1 MSLSITHIARSS
13 LAAGFFICALSGCE
27 RKEIRTYTAPKDAPP
42 SEEKATTEQP
52 ETAPA
57 GAADALPRIGWV
69 LPDGWQEGATD
80 KMSVAAFKMEGAT
93 VNVTPLPKL
102 AGQESMLV
110 NMWRQTLGQT
120 PFSDEDAAKALR
132 EVTVGDDKGQLFE
145 VTGEQQG
152 RAVRIVTAFLHKGD
166 RSWFFKLQ
174 GDPTAVQGQVKAFEG
189 FLKSVRYDAAPATP
203 AAKANA
209 PAAAPKLP
217 AGWVVLEPGPMQMGK
232 FAVPAQGDAKAEVSV
247 SVFPSDTGGAISNVR
262 RWRSQLGLPEVGDA
276 ELLAAAKPLDGAT
289 EGATLVELQNEGKS
303 LVAAVVPREGRWFF
317 YKLLGDTPAVSAARE
332 SFVSF
337 AKTPL

>member
-42 SEEKATTEQP
+42 SEEKATAEPPSEPT
-52 ETAPA
+52 
-57 GAADALPRIGWV
+57 DALPRIGWV

-132 EVTVGDDKGQLFE
+132 EVAVGDDKGQLFE

-152 RAVRIVTAFLHKGD
+152 KAVRIVTAFLHKGD

-174 GDPTAVQGQVKAFEG
+174 GDTAAVQRQVAAFEG
-189 FLKSVRYDAAPATP
+189 FLKSVRFDASPPPPAPT
-203 AAKANA
+203 
-209 PAAAPKLP
+209 AAPKLP
-217 AGWVVLEPGPMQMGK
+217 AG
-232 FAVPAQGDAKAEVSV
+232 
-247 SVFPSDTGGAISNVR
+247 
-262 RWRSQLGLPEVGDA
+262 
-276 ELLAAAKPLDGAT
+276 
-289 EGATLVELQNEGKS
+289 S
-303 LVAAVVPREGRWFF
+303 LVIAITR
-317 YKLLGDTPAVSAARE
+317 LARL
-332 SFVSF
+332 
-337 AKTPL
+337 AP

>member
-1 MSLSITHIARSS
+1 MPISITHIARSS
-13 LAAGFFICALSGCE
+13 LAAGLFISALNGCG
-27 RKEIRTYTAPKDAPP
+27 RKEIRTYTAPKDVPLN
-42 SEEKATTEQP
+42 EEKATAEQP
-52 ETAPA
+52 EGTATE
-57 GAADALPRIGWV
+57 ALPRIGWV
-69 LPDGWQEGATD
+69 LPDGWAEGASD
-80 KMSVAAFKMEGAT
+80 KMSVASFKMEGAT

-102 AGQESMLV
+102 SGQESMLV

-120 PFSDEDAAKALR
+120 PFSDEDAANALR
-132 EVTVGDDKGQLFE
+132 EVAVGEDKGQLFE

-174 GDPTAVQGQVKAFEG
+174 GDPAAVQGQVGAFEG
-189 FLKSVRYDAAPATP
+189 FLKSVKFDAAPA
-203 AAKANA
+203 A
-209 PAAAPKLP
+209 PVPTAAPKLP
-217 AGWVVLEPGPMQMGK
+217 AGWTVLEPGPMQMGK
-232 FAVPAQGDAKAEVSV
+232 FAVPAQGEAKAEVSV

-262 RWRSQLGLPEVGDA
+262 RWRGQLGLPEVADA

-289 EGATLVELQNEGKS
+289 AGATLVDLQNEGKS

-317 YKLLGDTPAVSAARE
+317 YKLLGDAPAVSAARE
-332 SFVSF
+332 SFLSF

>member
-1 MSLSITHIARSS
+1 MPLSIKHIARSS
-13 LAAGFFICALSGCE
+13 LAAGLFICTLSGCG
-27 RKEIRTYTAPKDAPP
+27 RKEIRAYTAPKDAPP
-42 SEEKATTEQP
+42 TEEKAPAEQP
-52 ETAPA
+52 ENTPPNTE
-57 GAADALPRIGWV
+57 ALPRIGWV
-69 LPDGWQEGATD
+69 LPDGWQEGAAD
-80 KMSVAAFKMEGAT
+80 KMSVASFKMNGAT

-102 AGQESMLV
+102 VGQESMLV

-132 EVTVGDDKGQLFE
+132 EVAVGNEKGQLFE
-145 VTGEQQG
+145 VTGQQQG
-152 RAVRIVTAFLHKGD
+152 KDVRIVTAFLHRGE

-174 GDPTAVQGQVKAFEG
+174 GDPAAVQGQIAAFDG
-189 FLKSVRYDAAPATP
+189 FLKSVQFDAPVPAPKASEP
-203 AAKANA
+203 ADG
-209 PAAAPKLP
+209 PKLP

-247 SVFPSDTGGAISNVR
+247 SVFPSDTGGAISNVK
-262 RWRSQLGLPEVGDA
+262 RWRGQLGLPDAPDA

-289 EGATLVELQNEGKS
+289 EGATLVELQNEGRA
-303 LVAAVVPREGRWFF
+303 LIAAVVPRDGRWFF
-317 YKLLGDTPAVSAARE
+317 YKLLGDTPAVSAARV